1 MSSTTLRDT
10 RQPFTVLLPDAPR
23 TPIEIHDIEVGLAMA
38 LVDKSCVQLLDDQ
51 WNATGAYVLLG
62 PVKDDSTY
70 AVYVGKSPSG
80 LRDRLMQHERERKW
94 SRALLIR
101 RVVLYGLTSAHAGWL
116 EGDLYDLF
124 SSAQRALVENRQ
136 RPRDD
141 TVPPYDLRM
150 LAALRDPIVRVLRM
164 LGYET
169 ESAPE
174 ALELPLDEPVEATP
188 RKTSR
193 TGLPASQV
201 ASRRRKTK
209 TVYSVSLGDLINAG
223 LVRPGDRL
231 VSVSSTWPATA
242 VVNAGGTIVF
252 NGQSYPSM
260 SAAAQAARD
269 GGVAN
274 GWDFWA
280 LQASDGTTRLSTI
293 RKQHLDSLKST
304 PAVHM
309 LPESNRVTSSAP
321 SRAPR
326 AVTPATPGFEKKPR
340 KPRTEFNV
348 TVSDLLGAALLRGGD
363 QLVSTIPAEPA
374 RATVN
379 YDGTITWNG
388 SGYGSPST
396 AAQAFRGDRNS
407 NGWQFWAVQG
417 PDGDVQLDKLRKK
430 YLRMAEGEPDESS
443 ASPAWYGITMADLLH
458 ARLVEAGDLLI
469 STSPSAP
476 AVASV
481 NDDGTVTYE
490 ATVYDTPSAAAQT
503 VRRGKATNG
512 WQFWA
517 LEKDG
522 TYRRLASVRAEYLD
536 HAEESADA

>member
-10 RQPFTVLLPDAPR
+10 RQPFTVLWPDAPR

-62 PVKDDSTY
+62 PVKDDGTY

-188 RKTSR
+188 RRTSEM
-193 TGLPASQV
+193 GLPASRV

-209 TVYSVSLGDLINAG
+209 TVYSVSLGDLINSG

-280 LQASDGTTRLSTI
+280 LQGSGGTTRLSTI
-293 RKQHLDSLKST
+293 RKQHLDSLTST
-304 PAVHM
+304 PPVHM
-309 LPESNRVTSSAP
+309 PPESNHVKP
-321 SRAPR
+321 STPSLAPR

-348 TVSDLLGAALLRGGD
+348 AISDLLGAGLLRGGD

-374 RATVN
+374 GAIVN

-388 SGYGSPST
+388 SSYGSPST

-430 YLRMAEGEPDESS
+430 YLRMAEGEPDESP

-476 AVASV
+476 AVASI
-481 NDDGTVTYE
+481 NTNGTVTYE
-490 ATVYDTPSAAAQT
+490 ATVHDTPSAAAQT
-503 VRRGKATNG
+503 VRKGKATNG

-536 HAEESADA
+536 HAEESSDA